1 MTTKER
7 IQGIQRRL
15 GLQADGII
23 GPATLSAIERLI
35 ELQEQATPSEVP
47 ASLSC
52 SLSALAWIVAFEISS
67 EAYYNRRLKRPYW
80 PGGASGV
87 TIGIGYDLGYCS
99 AAQCR
104 RDWGGQIP
112 DADVSVLETACR
124 LKGDEAKRAVGR
136 ARLSA
141 LQVPI
146 DPARE
151 VFYVASLP
159 YHAERCREAYPGVEQ
174 LPADAQTA
182 LLSLVFNRG
191 TRKSGS
197 RRREMKALEPLVR
210 DGDLDGIAAEIRK
223 MKRLWEGTRLTGLL
237 TRRDREARLVE
248 ESQRAYEPDELVSI

>member
-7 IQGIQRRL
+7 IRSIQRRL
-15 GLQADGII
+15 GLAADGII
-23 GPATLSAIERLI
+23 GPATLSALERLI
-35 ELQEQATPSEVP
+35 ELRDQATPGETA
-47 ASLSC
+47 ASLRC

-67 EAYYNRRLKRPYW
+67 EAYYNRSLRRPYW

-104 RDWGGQIP
+104 RDWGGRIP
-112 DADVSVLETACR
+112 DVDVTVLEGACR
-124 LKGDEAKRAVGR
+124 LKAADAQRAVGR
-136 ARLSA
+136 ASLRA
-141 LQVPI
+141 LRVPI

-159 YHAERCREAYPGVEQ
+159 HHAQRCREAYPGVEQ

-197 RRREMKALEPLVR
+197 RRREMKALESLVR
-210 DGDLDGIAAEIRK
+210 GGDLEGIAAEIRK
-223 MKRLWEGTRLTGLL
+223 MKRLWEDTQLTGLL

-248 ESQRAYEPDELVSI
+248 ESQRDYEPDVLVSI